1 MLAKLLVLRGK
12 SIKAHDPHE
21 EAKKQG
27 RFMSM
32 YESILKWT
40 LINRFKT
47 LLMVALVFIVTMV
60 TTIPNLS
67 LAFIPSGAA
76 SQTMYF
82 QIKLPNETS
91 LDATNEKSKE
101 LEKVLMTTKDSKGNQ
116 VFKFVE
122 ALVGYNG
129 DAKQQTPYAS
139 QIYVEVN
146 NNVDVSKVK
155 NQVKDF
161 ILSELPKG
169 SKVEPKELGG
179 GGGVPTT
186 DFQYSLKGNDQA
198 QLELAAAKVK
208 EKLQAIP
215 ELSEIQDNL
224 SDGKTEVEIAVD
236 RNKATSYGLS
246 AAAVRD
252 TARIWIQKQ
261 TLGDLKLDNQ
271 TYTTTVSMAE
281 ISKDSIE
288 KLGNIP
294 FTSSTGSTIYLKD
307 MAKINEIQSAVSLS
321 RENQKQLVKVTA
333 KINSVDKSGISKK
346 ASASL
351 SSITLPDGVSPE
363 VKGVSADIT
372 SSFSQLFVVMAIAIC
387 IVYLIM
393 VLAFGNASAPFAIMF
408 SLPLAAIGG
417 LIGLVVT
424 REALSITSMIGFM
437 MLIGIVVTNAIVLI
451 DRAQQLRQDGYT
463 VRHAL
468 LEAGKIRFRPII
480 MTAGATIMALVPL
493 ALGFSGEGALIG
505 KGLGVVVIGGLFSST
520 VMTLVVV
527 PIIYELME
535 DFKSRL
541 SRMFNKENR
550 RKESESK
557 KMDM

>member
-1 MLAKLLVLRGK
+1 
-12 SIKAHDPHE
+12 
-21 EAKKQG
+21 
-27 RFMSM
+27 
-32 YESILKWT
+32 
-40 LINRFKT
+40 
-47 LLMVALVFIVTMV
+47 
-60 TTIPNLS
+60 
-67 LAFIPSGAA
+67 
-76 SQTMYF
+76 
-82 QIKLPNETS
+82 
-91 LDATNEKSKE
+91 
-101 LEKVLMTTKDSKGNQ
+101 
-116 VFKFVE
+116 
-122 ALVGYNG
+122 
-129 DAKQQTPYAS
+129 
-139 QIYVEVN
+139 
-146 NNVDVSKVK
+146 
-155 NQVKDF
+155 
-161 ILSELPKG
+161 
-169 SKVEPKELGG
+169 
-179 GGGVPTT
+179 
-186 DFQYSLKGNDQA
+186 
-198 QLELAAAKVK
+198 
-208 EKLQAIP
+208 
-215 ELSEIQDNL
+215 
-224 SDGKTEVEIAVD
+224 
-236 RNKATSYGLS
+236 
-246 AAAVRD
+246 
-252 TARIWIQKQ
+252 
-261 TLGDLKLDNQ
+261 
-271 TYTTTVSMAE
+271 MAE

>member
-1 MLAKLLVLRGK
+1 
-12 SIKAHDPHE
+12 
-21 EAKKQG
+21 
-27 RFMSM
+27 
-32 YESILKWT
+32 
-40 LINRFKT
+40 
-47 LLMVALVFIVTMV
+47 
-60 TTIPNLS
+60 
-67 LAFIPSGAA
+67 
-76 SQTMYF
+76 
-82 QIKLPNETS
+82 
-91 LDATNEKSKE
+91 
-101 LEKVLMTTKDSKGNQ
+101 

-146 NNVDVSKVK
+146 DNVDVSQVK

-179 GGGVPTT
+179 ASGVPNT
-186 DFQYSLKGNDQA
+186 DFQYSLKGDDQT
-198 QLELAAAKVK
+198 QLEVAAAKVK

-246 AAAVRD
+246 AATVRD

-261 TLGDLKLDNQ
+261 SLGDLKLDNQ
-271 TYTTTVSMAE
+271 TYTTTVSLAE

-321 RENQKQLVKVTA
+321 RENQKQLVKVSA
-333 KINSVDKSGISKK
+333 KINAVDKSGISKI
-346 ASASL
+346 ASAAL

-363 VKGVSADIT
+363 LKGVSADIS
-372 SSFSQLFVVMAIAIC
+372 SSFSQLFMVMAIAVC

-424 REALSITSMIGFM
+424 GEALSITSLIGFM

-451 DRAQQLRQDGYT
+451 DRAQQLREDGYT

-468 LEAGKIRFRPII
+468 LEAGKVRFRPIV

-520 VMTLVVV
+520 IMTLVVV
-527 PIIYELME
+527 PIIYELIE
-535 DFKSRL
+535 EFKSRL
-541 SRMFNKENR
+541 FRMFTKENR
-550 RKESESK
+550 HMERESK
-557 KMDM
+557 TLEM